1 MDANGKDLWV
11 GSLVG
16 ESIEHFSE
24 KAALG
29 AGRTITRYY
38 ISGKL
43 KLVAM
48 NLKWSQSA
56 SYDFLELQFWA
67 PKGWYLSLT
76 RLPGKSDWGREEK

>member
-24 KAALG
+24 KAALRG
-29 AGRTITRYY
+29 GRTITRYY

-48 NLKWSQSA
+48 NLK
-56 SYDFLELQFWA
+56 
-67 PKGWYLSLT
+67 
-76 RLPGKSDWGREEK
+76 